1 MSASG
6 AAFAGVD
13 GSAAG
18 TPGGAGPW
26 RASAPGKVI
35 LLGEHAVVHGE
46 PALAAAIPRR
56 ISVEL
61 TRDPRGPSIDLRVAH
76 QPRLPPGLGLSQPPG
91 AQTADA
97 VAAPAELT
105 LAFAALCA
113 AAGMPDARWHAAATS
128 ELPLGGGLGSSA
140 ALGVAL
146 ARALRLSAGHGC
158 PPGEAAQIA
167 LALEQVFHGAPS
179 GVDPA
184 ACAREGLILFT
195 RGVGSAAP
203 LVLEIQPARPIEL
216 VIALT
221 GISRGTRA
229 KVLPLRDRLAERPHL
244 YRPLLAA
251 LGELARGGAR
261 AAEAGDLVD
270 LGVRFDAAHG
280 LLAALGVSC
289 PELEE
294 VVAALRSA
302 GALGAKLTGAG
313 GGGAAIG
320 LCRDAGEAER
330 IAAALREKRLEAF
343 AVSIGGAPRAGT
355 EGSSG
360 DAREALPAQRP
371 RIQRARVPA
380 TATAVA
386 HANIAL
392 VKYWGK
398 RDDALLLPEA
408 GSLSLALD
416 KLRTTTKVTLGGDAD
431 SLLLDG
437 RPAAPKELQ
446 RARALLDAAG
456 IGERAVIE
464 SRNEFPTGA
473 GLASSASGFAA
484 LAVAACA
491 AAGLEKTGEEL
502 SQLARLG
509 SGSASRSVPG
519 GWAVWRDESA
529 AQVHAP
535 DWFDVRMV
543 VAICAAGPKEVG
555 SRDGMKSSRQTSPY
569 HAAWIAQCQ
578 ADLPQA
584 LRFLAARDLAGLGAL
599 AESNALRMHAD
610 ALAAA
615 PPILYWQP
623 ATVGCLHA
631 LARLRAAGVQAW
643 GTIDAGPHVV
653 ALCLPGDAANVA
665 AALRAVLGVVETLEC
680 APAGG
685 ARVIAGPGAE
695 G

>member
-6 AAFAGVD
+6 AAFGGVD
-13 GSAAG
+13 GGAAG

-76 QPRLPPGLGLSQPPG
+76 QPRLPSGLGLSQPPG
-91 AQTADA
+91 AQAVDA

-105 LAFAALCA
+105 QAFAALCA

-146 ARALRLSAGHGC
+146 ARALRLASGRGC

-184 ACAREGLILFT
+184 ACAGEGLILFT
-195 RGVGSAAP
+195 RGAGSVAP
-203 LVLEIQPARPIEL
+203 LVAPVQPARPLEL

-229 KVLPLRDRLAERPHL
+229 KVLPLRDRLEARPGL

-294 VVAALRSA
+294 VVAALRAA

-330 IAAALREKRLEAF
+330 IAAGLREKRLEAF
-343 AVSIGGAPRAGT
+343 AVSIGGAQTAAVEADRG
-355 EGSSG
+355 
-360 DAREALPAQRP
+360 ALPASAP
-371 RIQRARVPA
+371 RRGTNRRAGALA

-416 KLRTTTKVTLGGDAD
+416 KLRTTTTVVLGADAD

-456 IGERAVIE
+456 ISQRARIE

-491 AAGLEKTGEEL
+491 AAGLEQTEEEL
-502 SQLARLG
+502 SALARLG
-509 SGSASRSVPG
+509 SGSAARSVPG
-519 GWAVWRDESA
+519 GWAVWRDQA
-529 AQVHAP
+529 AEQVHPP
-535 DWFDVRMV
+535 DWFEVRMV
-543 VAICAAGPKEVG
+543 VAVCAAGPKEVG
-555 SRDGMKSSRQTSPY
+555 SRDGMKSSRETSPY
-569 HAAWIAQCQ
+569 HRAWIAQCRE
-578 ADLPQA
+578 DLPRA
-584 LRFLAARDLAGLGAL
+584 LAFLAARDLAGLGAL

-631 LARLRAAGVQAW
+631 LARLRAGGVQAW

-653 ALCLPGDAANVA
+653 ALCFPGDAVAVA
-665 AALRAVLGVVETLEC
+665 AALQAVPGVVETLEC

-695 G
+695 A